1 MAKKIMRL
9 KRGGNDMM
17 VKKPLKLDVK
27 KIQAKR
33 TTIVSSEESLKDI
46 SPMSWSND
54 VLSGKKKVI
63 MVLDK

>member
-1 MAKKIMRL
+1 
-9 KRGGNDMM
+9 MM

-63 MVLDK
+63 MALDK